1 MERTCRIVLDV
12 RIRISEITPENVAH
26 YFTPSE
32 TGTGLPWEWAERQN
46 RLLHALLEDEAS
58 LDEFLRLITRD
69 ELEVITNNVYAK
81 PQSDDELFERIY
93 SKMDEEDALYFKTAK
108 DEGLLGENL
117 ELIYKAF
124 VIGWKE
130 AAIKGVRVIR
140 ADEDEAKAPHKA
152 GGNGQH
158 TGSSSL

>member
-1 MERTCRIVLDV
+1 MATNPPQKDSHSMLERTCRVVLDV
-12 RIRISEITPENVAH
+12 TIHISKITPENVAD

-32 TGTGLPWEWAERQN
+32 TGTGLSWEWAERQN
-46 RLLHALLEDEAS
+46 RLLHALLKDEAS
-58 LDEFLRLITRD
+58 LDEFLRLITKD
-69 ELEVITNNVYAK
+69 ELEVMTNTVYAK

-93 SKMDEEDALYFKTAK
+93 SNMDAEDALYFQTAK

-130 AAIKGVRVIR
+130 AAIKEVRVI
-140 ADEDEAKAPHKA
+140 A
-152 GGNGQH
+152 
-158 TGSSSL
+158 TGEV